1 MIRPIGPRPAGV
13 SVARSA
19 SLLVFTL
26 VVGSDRRADTPRPC
40 AEPRPGLA
48 LRERHSSDAGISRQP
63 KPLIWATAV
72 LTTALLL
79 GVTPVITRGA
89 APVLVQAAENT
100 GSNVGAVSVSFPV
113 STTAG
118 NLLVAY
124 VSASATA
131 AGSPALTAPRG
142 WIQAIQTGASATRKD
157 PRAAIFYQQ
166 NAIAQAGGS
175 PYTFN
180 LSSVSDVTLRIEEWS
195 GFVASGVLDRTAS
208 ASKAAATTLV
218 LSGTTAITT
227 QADEMAVAL
236 LANSQSSTQSAPTNR
251 FSVVSHI
258 GPTANSIANN
268 KVHAYHY
275 RATLSSIGAQDVAAT
290 LSTAR
295 PWTGLIATFRL
306 ASGPTPNP
314 SPSASPT
321 AAPTPTATPTPAPTP
336 ALTPAPTPTPSATPT
351 STPSPTLSP
360 TPTSSPTLR
369 SGGIQGMGR
378 NILGIDL
385 AALPKSGAAYT
396 RVKALAAKSAKLN
409 YGDIG
414 GPGNAVLLAKA
425 IMGDKAGV
433 LAMVRAAKSTA
444 STGANSL
451 GASRNLAATAIA
463 LNLVNAHEEDAWL
476 LSARDMSYANFGSLE
491 QAARKAN
498 NHGSAADQSLVAID
512 LHLGDIAHLES
523 KVIPVVRQRFG
534 DISQGITFSFGDLSW
549 QADPANP
556 VVIGLPGTSKLGVE
570 LDGVLAE
577 EQRRQGSFPTFSC
590 GNYNWGASGQLLL
603 TADLLQVAGYR
614 AKDWTSSAVKRAFVR
629 LDQGGCVPAGD
640 DRWQGA
646 MANALYGRAL
656 VPEAVGDGKTMCCT
670 DYLYP

>member
-1 MIRPIGPRPAGV
+1 M
-13 SVARSA
+13 
-19 SLLVFTL
+19 
-26 VVGSDRRADTPRPC
+26 
-40 AEPRPGLA
+40 A
-48 LRERHSSDAGISRQP
+48 LRERHGSDAGISRQP

-113 STTAG
+113 STTPG

-131 AGSPALTAPRG
+131 AGSPALSAPRG

-208 ASKAAATTLV
+208 ASRAAATTLA

-227 QADEMAVAL
+227 RADEMAVAL
-236 LANSQSSTQSAPTNR
+236 LANSQSSTQSATTNR

-258 GPTANSIANN
+258 GPTANPIVNN
-268 KVHAYHY
+268 EVHAYHY

-321 AAPTPTATPTPAPTP
+321 ATLAPAPTPTASPTLASTLAPTPTATPT
-336 ALTPAPTPTPSATPT
+336 ATPGAT
-351 STPSPTLSP
+351 PRSTPSPTLSP

-369 SGGIQGMGR
+369 SGGIQGVGG

-433 LAMVRAAKSTA
+433 LAMVRAAESTA
-444 STGANSL
+444 NATANSL

-476 LSARDMSYANFGSLE
+476 LSARDMRYANFGSLE

-512 LHLGDIAHLES
+512 LHLGDIAHLERR
-523 KVIPVVRQRFG
+523 VIPVVRQRFG
-534 DISQGITFSFGDLSW
+534 DTSQGITLSFGDFSW

-556 VVIGLPGTSKLGVE
+556 VVIGLPRTSKLGVE

-577 EQRRQGSFPTFSC
+577 EQRRQGSFPTFAC